1 MSKVNNIKSYALAVR
16 LLRRKKHKTLKYL
29 VKR

>member
-1 MSKVNNIKSYALAVR
+1 MKNIKSYALAVR

-29 VKR
+29 LKRQ

>member
-1 MSKVNNIKSYALAVR
+1 MNNIKSYALAVR

-29 VKR
+29 LKKQ

>member
-1 MSKVNNIKSYALAVR
+1 MTNNIKSYALAVR

-29 VKR
+29 LKRQ

>member
-1 MSKVNNIKSYALAVR
+1 MTTNIKSYALAVR

-29 VKR
+29 LKR

>member
-1 MSKVNNIKSYALAVR
+1 MNNIKSYALAVR

-29 VKR
+29 LKRQ

>member
-1 MSKVNNIKSYALAVR
+1 MNKMNNIKSYAVAVR
-16 LLRRKKHKTLKYL
+16 LLRRKKYKTLKYL